1 MIYSEA
7 QLTIKRQQTVVDGV
21 RTRASAI
28 FAAATLATSFLGA
41 QALTRSPKLD
51 GLAWLAIGAFA
62 AIFASVG
69 YVLWPRPFRFVLSAR
84 VLIAD
89 HFGKTTDALAVYL
102 AEVWEKNYDSNQV
115 KVDRLF
121 WAYRAACGFLA
132 LEVVAWLIRLG
143 RG

>member
-1 MIYSEA
+1 MSRCSLIQCNISSLLSSWRMVLNRPRRRRGSSHFDLTRSL
-7 QLTIKRQQTVVDGV
+7 QLRVRQQTVVDGV

-69 YVLWPRPFRFVLSAR
+69 YVLWPRKFRFVLSAR
-84 VLIAD
+84 VLIED
-89 HFGKTTDALAVYL
+89 HFGKTTDA
-102 AEVWEKNYDSNQV
+102 
-115 KVDRLF
+115 
-121 WAYRAACGFLA
+121 
-132 LEVVAWLIRLG
+132 
-143 RG
+143 

>member
-62 AIFASVG
+62 AIM
-69 YVLWPRPFRFVLSAR
+69 LRFSGLVSMR
-84 VLIAD
+84 
-89 HFGKTTDALAVYL
+89 FC
-102 AEVWEKNYDSNQV
+102 E
-115 KVDRLF
+115 
-121 WAYRAACGFLA
+121 
-132 LEVVAWLIRLG
+132 WLKRMG
-143 RG
+143 GCQRST